1 MGKETRK
8 LSLLGSVSMGTG
20 VMIGA
25 GILALTGQ
33 IAELA
38 GEYFP
43 LAFIGGALV
52 SATSAYTYIKLSH
65 VHPSSGG
72 VAMFLKQA
80 YGKSLPTAVFS
91 LLMLLS
97 MIINQSLVART
108 FGSYT
113 LQLIDL
119 EGLGT
124 WGAPILGVLLLG
136 IAFLLNIIGNKYIE
150 RLSIIMAFFKTIGLL
165 LLALGGLW
173 AFGFDI
179 SSLDVLSDKQSSV
192 NSSGHSVNFVA
203 AIALSILAFK
213 GFTTIT
219 NSGDEIQK
227 PKINIGRSIIISL
240 ALCLG
245 VYLLTT
251 LAVMGNLS
259 VAEIIEAKD
268 YALAEAAKP
277 AFGESGLTITVIFAI
292 VATVS
297 GVIASIFA
305 VSRMLTMLTKM
316 ELVPHRHF
324 GMPGSI
330 KKHSVVYIVV
340 LAMILTI
347 SFDLSRIASIGAIF
361 YLIMDIA
368 IHFGAITKLSEKV
381 KLRISIP
388 TTAIILDAIVL
399 SAFIYIKVL
408 QDPLIIWI
416 TIGGLVV
423 VIASEKLFL
432 SKARKK

>member
-1 MGKETRK
+1 MSNDNNK

-33 IAELA
+33 VAELA
-38 GEYFP
+38 GPYFP
-43 LAFIGGALV
+43 IAFIAGALV
-52 SATSAYTYIKLSH
+52 SAFSAYTYIKLSH
-65 VHPSSGG
+65 IHPSSGG

-80 YGKSLPTAVFS
+80 YGKSLPTAVFA

-97 MIINQSLVART
+97 MVINQSLVART

-113 LQLIDL
+113 LQLF
-119 EGLGT
+119 EFESLGD
-124 WGAPILGVLLLG
+124 WAAPILGVVLLAA
-136 IAFLLNIIGNKYIE
+136 AFLLNIIGNKYIE
-150 RLSIIMAFFKTIGLL
+150 RLSIVMAFFKTIGLL

-173 AFGFDI
+173 AFGFDF
-179 SSLDVLSDKQSSV
+179 SSIEFSGQSE
-192 NSSGHSVNFVA
+192 SSSSENLVVQFIA
-203 AIALSILAFK
+203 AVALSILAFK

-219 NSGDEIQK
+219 NSGDEIRK
-227 PKINIGRSIIISL
+227 PKVNIGRSIIISL
-240 ALCLG
+240 AICLA

-251 LAVMGNLS
+251 MAVIGNLS
-259 VAEIIEAKD
+259 ISEIIEAKD

-277 AFGESGLTITVIFAI
+277 AFGQAGLTITVLFAI
-292 VATVS
+292 IATVS

-316 ELVPHRHF
+316 ELVPHSHF

-330 KKHSVVYIVV
+330 QKHSVVYIVV

-368 IHFGAITKLSEKV
+368 IHYGAITKLKDKAELNV
-381 KLRISIP
+381 SIP
-388 TTAIILDAIVL
+388 IIAIILDAIVL
-399 SAFIYIKVL
+399 LAFAYIKFKS
-408 QDPLIIWI
+408 DPLILWV
-416 TIGGLVV
+416 TLGGL
-423 VIASEKLFL
+423 ILITLGERLFL
-432 SKARKK
+432 QQRNAK